1 VTLFSPPQLH
11 PSHDAPPSRTASV
24 PRLALPAARSLALT
38 LNEPFE
44 LPVLIGSEIS
54 VLYSN
59 WDVFIIQS
67 DSTGI
72 FSDFFYTPLAFR
84 SIVAERLGIIRL
96 FELHV
101 D

>member
-1 VTLFSPPQLH
+1 MT
-11 PSHDAPPSRTASV
+11 
-24 PRLALPAARSLALT
+24 LALPAARSLALT

-67 DSTGI
+67 DSTGL
-72 FSDFFYTPLAFR
+72 FSVFLILP
-84 SIVAERLGIIRL
+84 
-96 FELHV
+96 
-101 D
+101 